1 MVHNSTNINT
11 TSNHFSFQTNEHKNT
26 TTFGVGN
33 SGPCL
38 GLRKH
43 VAGLHPLMG
52 STPPPPL
59 IIRTPTK
66 THTHTHTHIYKQTII
81 NLYRFAPMQKH
92 HTLSEKTNDSIIMI
106 IMDGTIAESTNA
118 RSYPTTS

>member
-92 HTLSEKTNDSIIMI
+92 HTLSEKRMTASSWTVQLQSQRMLVVTRLLVKKI
-106 IMDGTIAESTNA
+106 
-118 RSYPTTS
+118 